1 MKKQIKTILMT
12 LLLVAS
18 FSFTACSQNASEKK
32 HWSDIVTSRPAGYV
46 VGEDGNITISDA
58 EGFAWIIS
66 VVNGLNGEKAN
77 SLEGKTIFITKDLDM
92 SQYQWT
98 PLKTFN
104 ANIKGDNVKIKGLP
118 IKTLF
123 DREIE
128 ESFSFHIE
136 GVTFDVKFWSISFPE
151 HGEES
156 DDD

>member
-1 MKKQIKTILMT
+1 MKTQIKAFLMT

-18 FSFTACSQNASEKK
+18 FSFTACSQKASEKK
-32 HWSDIVTSRPAGYV
+32 HWSDVVTSQPAGYV

-77 SLEGKTIFITKDLDM
+77 SLEGKTILITNNLDM

-104 ANIKGDNVKIKGLP
+104 ATIKGDNVEIKGLP
-118 IKTLF
+118 VKTLF
-123 DREIE
+123 DLNNDT
-128 ESFSFHIE
+128 FHFHIE
-136 GVTFDVKFWSISFPE
+136 GVTFDVKNWSISFPAQ
-151 HGEES
+151 GEES
-156 DDD
+156 DEE

>member
-1 MKKQIKTILMT
+1 MKTQIKTILMT

-18 FSFTACSQNASEKK
+18 FSFTACSQEASEKK
-32 HWSDIVTSRPAGYV
+32 HWSDVVTSQPAGYV

-77 SLEGKTIFITKDLDM
+77 SLEGKTILITNNLDM

-104 ANIKGDNVKIKGLP
+104 ATIKGDDVEIKGVP
-118 IKTLF
+118 IKMFLDTNIS
-123 DREIE
+123 D
-128 ESFSFHIE
+128 SFSFAIE
-136 GVTFDVKFWSISFPE
+136 GITFDLKYWSISFPAQ
-151 HGEES
+151 GEES
-156 DDD
+156 DED

>member
-1 MKKQIKTILMT
+1 MKTQIKTILMT

-18 FSFTACSQNASEKK
+18 FSFTACSQEASEKK
-32 HWSDIVTSRPAGYV
+32 HWSDVVTSRPAGYV

-77 SLEGKTIFITKDLDM
+77 SLEGKTILITNNLDM

-104 ANIKGDNVKIKGLP
+104 ATIKGDNVEIKGLP
-118 IKTLF
+118 VKTLF
-123 DREIE
+123 DLNNDAT
-128 ESFSFHIE
+128 FHFHIE
-136 GVTFDVKFWSISFPE
+136 GVTFDVKYWSISFPAQ
-151 HGEES
+151 GEES
-156 DDD
+156 DEE

>member
-1 MKKQIKTILMT
+1 MKTQIKTILMT

-18 FSFTACSQNASEKK
+18 FSFTACSQKASEKK
-32 HWSDIVTSRPAGYV
+32 YWSDVVTSRPAGYV

-104 ANIKGDNVKIKGLP
+104 ATIKGDNVEISGLP
-118 IKTLF
+118 VKTLF
-123 DREIE
+123 DINNTDE
-128 ESFSFHIE
+128 FHFHIE
-136 GVTFDVKFWSISFPE
+136 GVTFDVKNWSIYFPAQ
-151 HGEES
+151 GEGTDEN
-156 DDD
+156 